1 MGESDTDGEMATGFE
16 DRANALIA
24 HVFFQACTCSST
36 DGEDILPQEGGADGA
51 DDYSVFH
58 VFSLLFPDIVGADDP
73 AGMRCVFAC
82 ALVQGANGL
91 HCCAASS
98 ART

>member
-1 MGESDTDGEMATGFE
+1 MATGFE

-82 ALVQGANGL
+82 ALVEGATGH

-98 ART
+98 PRT